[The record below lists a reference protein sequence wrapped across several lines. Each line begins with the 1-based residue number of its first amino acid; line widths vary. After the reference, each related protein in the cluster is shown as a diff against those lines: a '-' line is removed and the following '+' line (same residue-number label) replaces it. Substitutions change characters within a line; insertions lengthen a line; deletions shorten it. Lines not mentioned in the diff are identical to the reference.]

1 MKIKNTF
8 LAPCLVIALL
18 ALVTATRYIDPELLS
33 KGNNVYLS
41 FVIIQFLVLLL
52 PAVLYMKLK
61 GKGYGVTL
69 GMKMFT
75 PDSIAFI
82 IFCLFMLIAGS
93 AAIRFVCEEIGI
105 PRSDLVLMRR
115 VFPSVAAPENPL
127 FSLMAYALAPAVAE
141 EFIFRGVMISEY
153 RSGGRVCAVL
163 MSSLLFAFLH
173 YGFENFLLAV
183 FVGAALAFAVYVTG
197 SIWSAVAI
205 RFIYNVYCV
214 YLEAQLFNILDRPK
228 NNVFMIFIFVG
239 LFLLFLFFTLGCA
252 EKMFYSYALENRETP
267 ERNDNFV
274 WGKVSLKSSL
284 ISLPFI
290 LCILLYVITSL

>member
-8 LAPCLVIALL
+8 LAPCLVTVIL
-18 ALVTATRYIDPELLS
+18 ALITAVRYIDPELLS
-33 KGNNVYLS
+33 KRNNIYLS
-41 FVIIQFLVLLL
+41 FVIIQVLVLLL
-52 PAVLYMKLK
+52 PAVLYIKLK
-61 GKGYGVTL
+61 GKGYGATV
-69 GMKMFT
+69 GMKMFA

-82 IFCLFMLIAGS
+82 IFCLFMLVAGS
-93 AAIRFVCEEIGI
+93 AAIRFVCEELGI

-115 VFPSVAAPENPL
+115 VFPNVAAAENPL
-127 FSLMAYALAPAVAE
+127 FSLMAFALAPAISE

-163 MSSLLFAFLH
+163 MSSVLFAFLH
-173 YGFENFLLAV
+173 YGLENFILAV
-183 FVGAALAFAVYVTG
+183 FVGAVLAFAVYVTG

-205 RFIYNVYCV
+205 RFIYNSYCI
-214 YLEAQLFNILDRPK
+214 YLESQLFNILDRPK

-274 WGKVSLKSSL
+274 WGKVSIKNSF

>member
-8 LAPCLVIALL
+8 LAPCLVIVLL
-18 ALVTATRYIDPELLS
+18 ALVTSVRYIDPELLS
-33 KGNNVYLS
+33 KRNDIYLS

-52 PAVLYMKLK
+52 PAVLYIKLK
-61 GKGYGVTL
+61 GKGYGETV
-69 GMKMFT
+69 GMKMFA

-82 IFCLFMLIAGS
+82 IFCMFMLIAGS

-105 PRSDLVLMRR
+105 PRSDLILLRR
-115 VFPSVAAPENPL
+115 LFPNTGTPDNPL
-127 FSLMAYALAPAVAE
+127 FLLMAFALAPAISE

-173 YGFENFLLAV
+173 YGFENFILAV
-183 FVGAALAFAVYVTG
+183 FVGATLAFAVYVTG

-205 RFIYNVYCV
+205 RFIYNTYCI
-214 YLEAQLFNILDRPK
+214 YLETQLFNVLDRPK
-228 NNVFMIFIFVG
+228 NNIFMIFIFVG

-274 WGKVSLKSSL
+274 YGKISIKSSL

-290 LCILLYVITSL
+290 FCILLYVITSL

>member
-173 YGFENFLLAV
+173 YGFENFLLTV